1 MDEAPQSTRLTLVI
15 RLRDGRDKQ
24 AWSDFVELYS
34 PVVYG
39 FARRQGL
46 QDADAADLV
55 QEVLRSV
62 ARSVSNYDHQKG
74 RFRSWLMA
82 VVRNRLAE
90 FWAIRAREAA
100 GSGDTGVQKR
110 MEQLPSQED
119 AEDVWEQEYRRSVFR
134 LAVARIRD
142 GFADSTWQAFWQTHV
157 EGRGTR
163 EVAHSLGISEGA
175 VYIAKSRVMARLKQ
189 QVQVLED

>member
-1 MDEAPQSTRLTLVI
+1 MDDVPQTTRLTLLI
-15 RLRDGRDKQ
+15 RLQDGDDKQ
-24 AWSDFVELYS
+24 AWSDFVDLYS

-62 ARSVSNYDHQKG
+62 ARSVRSYDHEKG

-90 FWAIRAREAA
+90 FWAGRAREAV
-100 GSGDTGVQKR
+100 GSGDTRVRRR
-110 MEQLPSQED
+110 MEQLPSQENED
-119 AEDVWEQEYRRSVFR
+119 DVWEQEYRRSVFR

-157 EGRGTR
+157 DGRGTR
-163 EVAHSLGISEGA
+163 EVAQSLGISEGA

>member
-1 MDEAPQSTRLTLVI
+1 MDEVPQTTRLTLLI
-15 RLRDGRDKQ
+15 RLRDGADKQ

-62 ARSVSNYDHQKG
+62 ARSIPNYDRQKG
-74 RFRSWLMA
+74 RFRSWLMG
-82 VVRNRLAE
+82 VVRNRLSE
-90 FWAIRAREAA
+90 FWAARARQAT
-100 GSGDTGVQKR
+100 GSGDTRVLKH
-110 MEQLPSQED
+110 MEQLPSRED
-119 AEDVWEQEYRRSVFR
+119 VEDVWEQEYRRSVFR

-142 GFADSTWQAFWQTHV
+142 NFADSNWQAFWQTHV
-157 EGRGTR
+157 EGKTTR
-163 EVAHSLGISEGA
+163 EVAKSLGMSEGA
-175 VYIAKSRVMARLKQ
+175 VYVAKSRVMARLKE
-189 QVQVLED
+189 QVAILED